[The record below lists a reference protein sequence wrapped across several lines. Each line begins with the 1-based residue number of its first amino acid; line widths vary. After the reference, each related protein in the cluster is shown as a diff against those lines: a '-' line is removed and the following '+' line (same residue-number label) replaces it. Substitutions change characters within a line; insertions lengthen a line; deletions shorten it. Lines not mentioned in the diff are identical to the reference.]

1 MLIIYFW
8 ISIFIYMFIMIQCW
22 EEFYF
27 FDFVSISQI
36 LLFSFVLWVPFLIIF
51 LILIS
56 FWLFGEIITCFIE
69 D

>member
-8 ISIFIYMFIMIQCW
+8 ISIFIYMFIMIQYW

-27 FDFVSISQI
+27 FDLVSISQI
-36 LLFSFVLWVPFLIIF
+36 LLFSFVLWIPFLIIF
-51 LILIS
+51 LILIP
-56 FWLFGEIITCFIE
+56 FLLFGEIITCFIE

>member
-36 LLFSFVLWVPFLIIF
+36 LLFSFVLWIPFLIIF
-51 LILIS
+51 LILIP
-56 FWLFGEIITCFIE
+56 FWLFGEIL
-69 D
+69 

>member
-36 LLFSFVLWVPFLIIF
+36 LLFSFVLWIPFLIIF
-51 LILIS
+51 LILIP